1 MNVLEFL
8 KKPNAKEL
16 VSGTTDRENLHDKF
30 KKAIERVYPG
40 TIEDLEKKAEEAKRA
55 EEQKVTFW
63 DSASDS
69 KAGAFKFSF

>member
-16 VSGTTDRENLHDKF
+16 VSGTNDRENLHDKF
-30 KKAIERVYPG
+30 KKAIEGVYPG
-40 TIEDLEKKAEEAKRA
+40 TIQELEKKAEEERRA
-55 EEQKVTFW
+55 EEEKVTFW
-63 DSASDS
+63 ETASDS